1 MPSAA
6 SGTGYLPTTTA
17 GSYFQGGV
25 TGLTDLAAKYSNN
38 ETLAGLAVG
47 SLADISKTQAMMGL
61 DMGYQSQMLQSLSDY
76 TYGLENLKA
85 GNALNLLQAEGGI
98 ARDLANIQGGFAVKG
113 KKIDLEGTKYSA
125 DKVAQADMYRSDKSA
140 QATMYTADKSLE
152 GTRFTAQS
160 DLEGRKYIADS
171 SLAGT
176 KYTADSEERR
186 IGLLGQQERMNMAE
200 KTNQEKEL
208 RRDARG
214 AIRSQGA
221 RFYG

>member
-1 MPSAA
+1 MASAA
-6 SGTGYLPTTTA
+6 SNSGYPTQTVG

-25 TGLTDLAAKYSNN
+25 LGLTELANKYADN
-38 ETLAGLAVG
+38 ETFAGLAVG
-47 SLADISKTQAMMGL
+47 SLADLNRTQAMMGL
-61 DMGYQSQMLQSLSDY
+61 DMGYQKEMLKNLSGY

-98 ARDLANIQGGFAVKG
+98 ARDLANIQGGFAIQG
-113 KKIDLEGTKYSA
+113 KQLDLEGTKYSA
-125 DKVAQADMYRSDKSA
+125 DKTAQSYMYGADKQAQASMYG
-140 QATMYTADKSLE
+140 ADRNLE

-160 DLEGRKYIADS
+160 DLEGRKYVADAG
-171 SLAGT
+171 LAGT

-214 AIRSQGA
+214 AIRSQGG
-221 RFYG
+221 RFFG